1 MKTKLLILLSLALA
15 FVFDAYAGSATWNL
29 SPTSGDWNT
38 ATNWTPNTV
47 PNGPSD
53 VATFATS
60 NQSRVSF
67 SDVTEIDSIV
77 FDPGARSFTI
87 TNAPFHEVT
96 ISGAGIINNSGVIQ
110 HFISDMGSGSPADQA
125 DSAAFPSITFTNN
138 ATAGSKTT
146 FTINGANGEL
156 GVGGNVDF
164 YDSTSADH
172 ASFDIF
178 GSRGYAY
185 GTELGFYGSSTAAN
199 ATITVHE
206 LGQLRVSG
214 FESTPTLAD
223 AIVTNTRGFIY
234 INTGASAAQ
243 ATITNMGSMTVSGTE
258 TAIATAGS
266 ATIINQGG
274 FGDTKN
280 GTILFGQ
287 WTTAD
292 NAVITNNGGQGSAK
306 LGGSLTFTGEAA
318 AADNATLIANPGTN
332 GGGGGAIIFDSTSL
346 GGTARCE
353 LFGNGSLDISQHDAP
368 GVTIGSLEGDGLVFL
383 GARNLT
389 LGSNNLSTVFS
400 GVIQDGGAG
409 GGAGG
414 SLIKI
419 GKGTLTLS
427 GANTYTGGTT
437 VSAGTLA
444 ISNTTGSGT
453 GSGAVVVSGGTL
465 AGNGTIA
472 GAVTIGGDS
481 LAPSFLSPGSR
492 QQATLTIQGSLT
504 FSISGTYNCS
514 YKGRGRNVQF
524 DQVVANGVIIQDAA
538 GFNFPGTTQGNLP
551 LGTVLTVISNTSST
565 PITGT
570 FSNLPDG
577 TIFAAAGGNFQANYE
592 GGDGNDLTLTVVP

>member
-1 MKTKLLILLSLALA
+1 MNIKLLVLSLILPFAL
-15 FVFDAYAGSATWNL
+15 DAQAGSATWNL
-29 SPTSGDWNT
+29 NPASGDWNT
-38 ATNWTPNTV
+38 ATNWSPNTV

-53 VATFATS
+53 VATFADS
-60 NQSRVSF
+60 NQTDVSL
-67 SDVTEIDSIV
+67 SAVTEIDSIV
-77 FDPGARSFTI
+77 FNPGARSFTI
-87 TNAPFHEVT
+87 TNAPFHEFT
-96 ISGAGIINNSGVIQ
+96 ISGAGIINNSGVTQ
-110 HFISDMGSGSPADQA
+110 HFISDKGSGSFGDRA
-125 DSAAFPSITFTNN
+125 DSPAFPSITFTNN
-138 ATAGSKTT
+138 ATAGSNTT

-172 ASFDIF
+172 ASFEIF

-199 ATITVHE
+199 ATISIHE
-206 LGQLRVSG
+206 RGELQMSG

-223 AIVTNTRGFIY
+223 AVVTNTRGFIY
-234 INTGASAAQ
+234 MYSGASAGQ
-243 ATITNMGSMTVSGTE
+243 AIITNIGTMTVTGTA
-258 TAIATAGS
+258 TAISTAGS

-280 GTILFGQ
+280 GTILFGN

-306 LGGSLTFTGEAA
+306 LGGLLTFTGEAA
-318 AADNATLIANPGTN
+318 TAYNATLIANPGTN

-353 LFGNGSLDISQHDAP
+353 VFGNGSLDISQHDAP

-383 GARNLT
+383 GADDLT
-389 LGSNNLSTVFS
+389 IGSNNLSTVFS
-400 GVIQDGGAG
+400 GVIQDSGVG
-409 GGAGG
+409 GGADG
-414 SLIKI
+414 SLTKI
-419 GKGTLTLS
+419 GNGTLTLS

-437 VSAGTLA
+437 VSDGTLA
-444 ISNTTGSGT
+444 VSNTTHSGT

-472 GAVTIGGDS
+472 GAVTVGGDS
-481 LAPSFLSPGSR
+481 LVTSFLSPGSR

-514 YKGRGRNVQF
+514 YKGKGRRVQF
-524 DQVVANGVIIQDAA
+524 DQVVANGVTIQDGT
-538 GFNFPGTTQGNLP
+538 GFNFPGTTRGAFR
-551 LGTVLTVISNTSST
+551 LGIVLTVISNTSTT

-577 TIFAAAGGNFQANYE
+577 SIFAAEGGNFQANYE